1 MQAKIL
7 GALIILTLSTV
18 LCVIICK
25 IACWMQDVDR
35 KTDKKLYGM
44 ELEDYDNNKKCA
56 VAKIITLFLII
67 TAVIIYKSLRNCNLK
82 NFGGP
87 RWE

>member
-7 GALIILTLSTV
+7 GAPIILTLSTV

>member
-1 MQAKIL
+1 MQEKIL
-7 GALIILTLSTV
+7 GILIILTLATA

-44 ELEDYDNNKKCA
+44 EFDDYSTNKKCA
-56 VAKIITLFLII
+56 IAEIITLFVII
-67 TAVIIYKSLRNCNLK
+67 TAAAIYTLVTRL
-82 NFGGP
+82 
-87 RWE
+87 

>member
-7 GALIILTLSTV
+7 GAPIILTLSTV

-44 ELEDYDNNKKCA
+44 GLEDYDNNKKCA

>member
-7 GALIILTLSTV
+7 GTLIILTLSTV

-56 VAKIITLFLII
+56 VAEIITLFVII
-67 TAVIIYKSLRNCNLK
+67 TAAAIYTLVTRL
-82 NFGGP
+82 
-87 RWE
+87 

>member
-1 MQAKIL
+1 MQIAPNIGGSMRAKIL

-44 ELEDYDNNKKCA
+44 ELEDYDNNNKKCA

-67 TAVIIYKSLRNCNLK
+67 TAVIVYKLLTQL
-82 NFGGP
+82 
-87 RWE
+87 